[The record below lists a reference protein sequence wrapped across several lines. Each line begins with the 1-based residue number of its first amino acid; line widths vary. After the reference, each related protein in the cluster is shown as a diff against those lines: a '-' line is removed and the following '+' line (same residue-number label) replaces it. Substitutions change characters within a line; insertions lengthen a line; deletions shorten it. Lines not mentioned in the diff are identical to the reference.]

1 MKENRANILPILII
15 IFILL
20 LSKKYIWIYIPLAIL
35 ILVELSEKFSSLYQL
50 ILNKLAKFFGLVNN
64 YVLLSLV
71 YVLVIIP
78 ISLFFKRFNKEKLNY
93 FFNKS
98 LTSTF
103 LNVNYKI
110 EKDEF
115 HKQW

>member
-1 MKENRANILPILII
+1 MKENRSNILPILIV

-20 LSKKYIWIYIPLAIL
+20 LSKKYIWIYIPLIIL
-35 ILVELSEKFSSLYQL
+35 LLIELSEKFSSSYQL

-78 ISLFFKRFNKEKLNY
+78 ISLFFKRFNKEKFNY

-98 LTSTF
+98 LPSTF
-103 LNVNYKI
+103 LNIDYKI
-110 EKDEF
+110 EKDDF